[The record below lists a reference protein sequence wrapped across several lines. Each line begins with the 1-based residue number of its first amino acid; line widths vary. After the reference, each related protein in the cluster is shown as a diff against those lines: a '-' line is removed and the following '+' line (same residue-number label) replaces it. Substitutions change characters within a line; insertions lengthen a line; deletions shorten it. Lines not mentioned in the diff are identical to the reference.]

1 MKAADNSGCSHII
14 ISRTGVNRI
23 KIVPLPNNKR
33 DIKKFVKFSWKIY
46 ERDPYW
52 VPPLIIDQIN
62 FIHKGVYH
70 DTGIIQTFMVY
81 RGNEPVGRIIAH
93 YDRGYNERF
102 NCRRGCFGFFE
113 CIDDPDVSNAL
124 LDACRDWLI
133 SQGMDEIHGPLNF
146 TLYDSSGLLIENFQ
160 CDPVVELPHNPPYYQ
175 RLLEDY
181 GFEKDIDWYAYRF
194 KGEQDLPEIMY
205 RAREKVRNNKMGISF
220 RFANLKEYWE
230 EVGRLREVFNRAW
243 EDNWGHMP
251 LSRKHFDHFA
261 KELKPIIKS
270 ELVVIAEKDGELV
283 GYILSVPDANPALK
297 RANGRLLP
305 FGLIRML
312 WGLRRLRKIKIYM
325 MGVVPEFRGY
335 MIEHYLIAETYEQA
349 RKLGYEEAD
358 ISLIVENN
366 KNLIGLLDKAGAEK
380 YKTIRHYR
388 KSIR

>member
-124 LDACRDWLI
+124 LDALGGSGD
-133 SQGMDEIHGPLNF
+133 GA
-146 TLYDSSGLLIENFQ
+146 TLPG
-160 CDPVVELPHNPPYYQ
+160 
-175 RLLEDY
+175 
-181 GFEKDIDWYAYRF
+181 
-194 KGEQDLPEIMY
+194 
-205 RAREKVRNNKMGISF
+205 
-220 RFANLKEYWE
+220 
-230 EVGRLREVFNRAW
+230 AW
-243 EDNWGHMP
+243 
-251 LSRKHFDHFA
+251 
-261 KELKPIIKS
+261 
-270 ELVVIAEKDGELV
+270 IAV
-283 GYILSVPDANPALK
+283 
-297 RANGRLLP
+297 
-305 FGLIRML
+305 
-312 WGLRRLRKIKIYM
+312 
-325 MGVVPEFRGY
+325 
-335 MIEHYLIAETYEQA
+335 
-349 RKLGYEEAD
+349 
-358 ISLIVENN
+358 
-366 KNLIGLLDKAGAEK
+366 
-380 YKTIRHYR
+380 
-388 KSIR
+388 